1 MSNKI
6 KTKYGNAT
14 FDEKRGYRISSKKE
28 GNHKKF
34 VHLLVWEDHYGKI
47 PDNAYVVFKDGDKK
61 NFDIS
66 NLKLKYHQKSFETE
80 FGSAIIG
87 NNGYLVV
94 ISSKEGNRFKT
105 VHRLMWEKYND
116 QIPEGYHIHHIDGNR
131 LNNNINNLKL
141 VSNSEHSSLHHK
153 KKNARIIKKGNSRGQ
168 VWALIYDGNVVTTSK
183 FYSKLEDMLKDFD

>member
-87 NNGYLVV
+87 NNVW
-94 ISSKEGNRFKT
+94 KEFK
-105 VHRLMWEKYND
+105 
-116 QIPEGYHIHHIDGNR
+116 
-131 LNNNINNLKL
+131 NIL
-141 VSNSEHSSLHHK
+141 
-153 KKNARIIKKGNSRGQ
+153 
-168 VWALIYDGNVVTTSK
+168 
-183 FYSKLEDMLKDFD
+183 